1 MKKKHFYAAVILLL
15 FLAIGIQPAFAVR
28 YIPSDTT
35 IGDWDVDDRIYTL
48 TTNVSEGLEIVQSNL
63 TFNGND
69 KVVSGSGQAGI
80 LLEGRTGITAKNV
93 TVSGFVEGISLRFSN
108 GCTVTGNTVSTCGY
122 GIWLAGSCNNT
133 VTGNTVNSSSEAGI
147 WIQSDSD
154 ENTLSGNTVT
164 GVSITGGIGI
174 YIQLCIDNTLS
185 SNTVSNYKDGIKLS
199 HSYSNID
206 RGNTLTTN
214 NISNN
219 YWGIHLYSSN
229 YNTLTGNNVSDNAGG
244 IWLENSSFNSLEKN
258 KVTGKGNI
266 GTGIYLDP
274 SNNNTVKDNYI
285 SLHVKGIKI
294 LYSSGNQIYNNNFI
308 NNTNTPQAEVVGG
321 TGNLFNLGDPT
332 EGGEGGNYWSDWSG
346 SGPYVIVLDVV
357 QDEFP
362 WAVQDGW
369 LDTIPP
375 IISCPG
381 NTVIVGPDGV
391 PVDDER
397 IQTFLNGASATDNCD
412 PEPTITNNAPDV
424 FPPGDTVVTFTA
436 TDAAGN
442 SSSCSSTVTVVDTE
456 GNLRIIPSIIN
467 REGRLEKILAVIRFP
482 EGTTEEDIDI
492 GQPLILYP
500 GDSLNG
506 IEATSQR
513 IVTWY
518 MWGTLRVS
526 VFASFSKDEVTADVP
541 DGLAEMMVIGRFDD
555 SADGEYFY
563 GFDNVWIISW
573 DW

>member
-108 GCTVTGNTVSTCGY
+108 GCTVTGNTVSTCVY

-154 ENTLSGNTVT
+154 ENTLSSNTVT

-346 SGPYVIVLDVV
+346 SGPYVIVPPPYVV
-357 QDEFP
+357 QDEYP
-362 WAVQDGW
+362 WATQDGW
-369 LDTIPP
+369 ANQPPVADAGADQTVEQYSYAGASVTLDG
-375 IISCPG
+375 SG
-381 NTVIVGPDGV
+381 SSDPDGD
-391 PVDDER
+391 PLTYTWTWDSSS
-397 IQTFLNGASATDNCD
+397 ASGVN
-412 PEPTITNNAPDV
+412 PTVTLPLGTTTVTLTVSD
-424 FPPGDTVVTFTA
+424 GQLSDTDTVDITVQSA
-436 TDAAGN
+436 ESPAVVVEYIRDYIEQMDVAEDAEKEIGKAVKELNKAIDEFNKDRIDKAIKKITKAVKQLQKAQKKGAD
-442 SSSCSSTVTVVDTE
+442 TQDAIDELVD
-456 GNLRIIPSIIN
+456 L
-467 REGRLEKILAVIRFP
+467 V
-482 EGTTEEDIDI
+482 
-492 GQPLILYP
+492 Q
-500 GDSLNG
+500 
-506 IEATSQR
+506 
-513 IVTWY
+513 
-518 MWGTLRVS
+518 
-526 VFASFSKDEVTADVP
+526 
-541 DGLAEMMVIGRFDD
+541 GL
-555 SADGEYFY
+555 
-563 GFDNVWIISW
+563 
-573 DW
+573 